1 LKSLWVLSAFLIVI
15 GFCIFLYSSVPKTVQ
30 EPYMKLT
37 TQTKNNVVQDGEI
50 SALSSFYSKNFQ
62 LGAGDKISITAT
74 INEGT
79 LSANVLDMWTFKE
92 IASQSNVQNVNLD
105 VTVPSDGYYQINVK
119 RYKESVFVIY
129 LEETTASV
137 KVSTITTEQV
147 FVQDYRSVTT
157 YPYKNFETAGIAVML
172 AGIGAGVLSVAQNK
186 GKNQFSKNNSFIRVS

>member
-1 LKSLWVLSAFLIVI
+1 
-15 GFCIFLYSSVPKTVQ
+15 
-30 EPYMKLT
+30 MKLT

>member
-1 LKSLWVLSAFLIVI
+1 
-15 GFCIFLYSSVPKTVQ
+15 
-30 EPYMKLT
+30 
-37 TQTKNNVVQDGEI
+37 
-50 SALSSFYSKNFQ
+50 
-62 LGAGDKISITAT
+62 
-74 INEGT
+74 
-79 LSANVLDMWTFKE
+79 MWTFKE

-147 FVQDYRSVTT
+147 FLQDYRSVTT

>member
-1 LKSLWVLSAFLIVI
+1 MKSLWVLSAFLIVI